1 MSQKDNIYCYASQ
14 TGKQGAFIKIPCSPL
29 YISDK
34 ANTLGDGSL
43 KSSGNGSL
51 NDILHLENKMLNNSK
66 SALKNLNVN
75 LETLYID
82 LKSRIYEPLL
92 LPVSHNEQNGV
103 NHEEHEGLLHNCT
116 LSCFAEKNGYSALTS
131 MTLETLA
138 GLSALIP
145 KSLIKTLGI
154 LEKAPILSKQTAS
167 SASGFASVLSILEK
181 NILNYKFPFTE

>member
-92 LPVSHNEQNGV
+92 LPVSH
-103 NHEEHEGLLHNCT
+103 
-116 LSCFAEKNGYSALTS
+116 
-131 MTLETLA
+131 
-138 GLSALIP
+138 
-145 KSLIKTLGI
+145 
-154 LEKAPILSKQTAS
+154 
-167 SASGFASVLSILEK
+167 
-181 NILNYKFPFTE
+181 TE